1 MGPKFSENE
10 VKAVFALGDTDQD
23 GSISFLEF
31 AKLMIPS
38 ATDALAKFW
47 KCFRDIKSGR
57 QAFKQFGADNGGAM
71 TRQEVIQ
78 GIKVSERNFNSDGI
92 DTLFILADRD
102 GNGQIDFPEFA
113 LIMIPSAPERK
124 SKLKKK
130 YNNKA
135 AVEAAFKS
143 FDANNDGAIDAK
155 ELTAGQKNSGDGVC
169 DGGLIAKAKQ
179 LLLTLIMMKG

>member
-1 MGPKFSENE
+1 
-10 VKAVFALGDTDQD
+10 
-23 GSISFLEF
+23 
-31 AKLMIPS
+31 MIPS

-47 KCFRDIKSGR
+47 KGFRDIKNVR
-57 QAFKQFGADNGGAM
+57 QPFKQFDADNDGAI

-78 GIKVSERNFNSDGI
+78 RMKVSERHLNNDDI
-92 DTLFILADRD
+92 DTLFIFADRD
-102 GNGQIDFPEFA
+102 GDGRINFPESA
-113 LIMIPSAPERK
+113 PIVIPSAPERK
-124 SKLKKK
+124 SKPKKK